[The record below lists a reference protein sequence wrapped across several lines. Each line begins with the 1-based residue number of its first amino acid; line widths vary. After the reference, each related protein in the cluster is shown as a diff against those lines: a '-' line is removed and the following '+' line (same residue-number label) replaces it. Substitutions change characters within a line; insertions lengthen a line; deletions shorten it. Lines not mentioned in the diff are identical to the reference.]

1 MTFSVSKMEKEKEKE
16 KQTNDVGLPTLY
28 LQNTIKY

>member
-1 MTFSVSKMEKEKEKE
+1 MTFSVSKMEKEKE

>member
-1 MTFSVSKMEKEKEKE
+1 MEKEKEKEKE